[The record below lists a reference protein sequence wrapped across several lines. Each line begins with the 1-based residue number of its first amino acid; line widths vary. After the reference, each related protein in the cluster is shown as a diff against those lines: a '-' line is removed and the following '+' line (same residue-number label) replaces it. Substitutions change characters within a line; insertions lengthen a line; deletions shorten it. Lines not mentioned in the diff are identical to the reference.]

1 MIRAVG
7 FPDPTGAELF
17 CFVRSGDGHRT
28 VLLPRN
34 APWQTEARWPLS
46 RPLMTRQAR
55 VVAIGPRG
63 AHVTLIEGGGCNDCD
78 AGSSC
83 GVGLL
88 GRVFRRSPSRFLI
101 SSHPEL
107 RVGDDVTLGL
117 HPAALLLASLL
128 GFGGPLLG
136 MLLGGGLAAWLFS
149 ANADIPVLLG
159 GGAGLVTGLFFVRRQ
174 LARSTND
181 PRFRPVLIGVNGNT
195 GQDSVVGK
203 DGRI

>member
-1 MIRAVG
+1 MRSDAVH
-7 FPDPTGAELF
+7 L
-17 CFVRSGDGHRT
+17 S

-34 APWQTEARWPLS
+34 PSRQTEARWPLP

-63 AHVTLIEGGGCNDCD
+63 AHVTLTEGGCTDCD
-78 AGSSC
+78 AGNSC

-88 GRVFRRSPSRFLI
+88 GRAFRRSPSRFLI
-101 SSHPEL
+101 PSHPEL
-107 RVGDDVTLGL
+107 RVGDDITLGL

-149 ANADIPVLLG
+149 ANADFPVLLG
-159 GGAGLVTGLFFVRRQ
+159 GGAGLVAGLFFVRRQ
-174 LARSTND
+174 LVRSTND

-195 GQDSVVGK
+195 GQDFVVGK
-203 DGRI
+203 GGRI